1 MRLLTPAQAAAL
13 RDKIQ
18 PMINFLFACRHR
30 METLDFDHD
39 SVIYQA
45 IDKAYCA
52 VNELRVTLD
61 RQSRHRPGS

>member
-1 MRLLTPAQAAAL
+1 MRVLTPAQAAAL

-18 PMINFLFACRHR
+18 PMISFLFACRHR

-45 IDKAYCA
+45 VDKAYA
-52 VNELRVTLD
+52 AMQELRVTLD
-61 RQSRHRPGS
+61 RQSRRKPGS